1 MKSACSMLGEERQKE
16 HSGGCDGE
24 GGKQSMK
31 IIADRKN
38 GRMQMA
44 ETVQVRVY
52 GREACADTQ
61 LARRVL
67 SEQGV
72 KYEWL
77 DVEASPQM
85 QEEAKLLNGG
95 SSRVPTVVLPGGVVL
110 VEPGESELLSALR
123 DGDGNGQPP
132 C

>member
-1 MKSACSMLGEERQKE
+1 MP
-16 HSGGCDGE
+16 
-24 GGKQSMK
+24 
-31 IIADRKN
+31 
-38 GRMQMA
+38 

-95 SSRVPTVVLPGGVVL
+95 SSRVPTVVLPNGAVL

-123 DGDGNGQPP
+123 DGD
-132 C
+132 